1 MGQQIEPLQ
10 QELVDIAASKAGV
23 RWKEHVKK
31 STYYLKRIHH
41 VRTINCLQDP
51 TPGSTVSSHTQ
62 LMDIY
67 LSKKKKTLTS
77 LAF

>member
-10 QELVDIAASKAGV
+10 QELVDTTASKAV
-23 RWKEHVKK
+23 VCWKEHAERF
-31 STYYLKRIHH
+31 TYYLKRIHR

-51 TPGSTVSSHTQ
+51 TRGSTVSSHTQ

-67 LSKKKKTLTS
+67 L
-77 LAF
+77 